1 MNDEEVYQIGENL
14 LITKKFAARFLELE
28 KESNSILIGHDP
40 RRSHH
45 IDQPEIWRKWVT
57 SAESL
62 IKAVFGEKSPHY
74 ENFDEQLKYCVGQT
88 RQIRALQGIFQS
100 AKEAFDGGYVF
111 NVELEVSG
119 EIFGDFVA
127 LAKQSL
133 AEGHKD
139 VAAVLAS
146 AALEDALKRHATMNG
161 LDVTDST
168 LAQVIGA
175 LKSKGLV
182 SGARKSMLDAMLKI
196 RNSAMHAEWD
206 RVTEPDVNSIV
217 GFVEQFLLS
226 EFSSGG

>member
-1 MNDEEVYQIGENL
+1 MNDEEADQIGEIP
-14 LITKKFAARFLELE
+14 LIAEKFATRFVELE
-28 KESNSILIGHDP
+28 EESNSMPIRYDSYRP
-40 RRSHH
+40 YF
-45 IDQPEIWRKWVT
+45 DQPVVWRKWAT

-62 IKAVFGEKSPHY
+62 IKAVFGEQSPHY
-74 ENFDEQLKYCVGQT
+74 KNFRKELENCKGLT
-88 RQIRALQGIFQS
+88 RQIQALQGIFQS

-111 NVELEVSG
+111 NIEMEVSG
-119 EIFGDFVA
+119 KIFGDFVV

-139 VAAVLAS
+139 VAVVLAS
-146 AALEDALKRHATMNG
+146 AALEDALKRHATING

-168 LAQVIGA
+168 LAQTVGA

-196 RNSAMHAEWD
+196 RNSAMHADWEK
-206 RVTEPDVNSIV
+206 VTEPDVNSIV

-226 EFSSGG
+226 EFSSG